1 MSELIDALKQLEK
14 EKHIDKDVIMEA
26 IENSLVAACKRDF
39 GNADNVVV
47 NMDRETGDIV
57 VYAEK
62 EVVETADGEDFDPAL
77 QISLAKA
84 KAMDPKYELGDIVR
98 VEITPKDF
106 GRIAAMH
113 ARSVIVQKIK
123 EEERRV
129 VFDHFYCKEK
139 DIVTGVVQ
147 RYVGENVSVSLDDKT
162 DALLMKSEQI
172 RGEVFQPTERIK
184 LYIVEV
190 KDTNR
195 GPRILVSRT
204 HPDLVKRLFEKEV
217 AEIQDGI
224 VEIKNI
230 VREAGSRTKLAVW
243 SNDPNVDPVGACV
256 GMNGARVNA
265 IVNDLKGEKIDII
278 NWNEDPCVYI
288 ENALSPSKVVS
299 VSVDVEEKSAQV
311 VVPDYQLS
319 LAIGKEGQNA
329 RLAARLTGYKIDIKS
344 ESQAEE
350 EEELQGYEDYESE
363 EMADEAM
370 AYDDEN
376 AVEDELLSEESEYID
391 E

>member
-1 MSELIDALKQLEK
+1 MSELIDALNQLEK

-299 VSVDVEEKSAQV
+299 VDVEEKSAQV

>member
-1 MSELIDALKQLEK
+1 
-14 EKHIDKDVIMEA
+14 
-26 IENSLVAACKRDF
+26 
-39 GNADNVVV
+39 
-47 NMDRETGDIV
+47 
-57 VYAEK
+57 
-62 EVVETADGEDFDPAL
+62 
-77 QISLAKA
+77 
-84 KAMDPKYELGDIVR
+84 
-98 VEITPKDF
+98 
-106 GRIAAMH
+106 MH

-172 RGEVFQPTERIK
+172 RGEIFQPTERIK
-184 LYIVEV
+184 LYIVESKIHSTAAPGFSV
-190 KDTNR
+190 PYTS
-195 GPRILVSRT
+195 GF
-204 HPDLVKRLFEKEV
+204 LVKRLFEKEV

-329 RLAARLTGYKIDIKS
+329 RLAARLTS
-344 ESQAEE
+344 
-350 EEELQGYEDYESE
+350 L
-363 EMADEAM
+363 
-370 AYDDEN
+370 
-376 AVEDELLSEESEYID
+376 
-391 E
+391 